1 MISISGFC
9 IVLVVSWM
17 RAPNF
22 CQQKITMT
30 VDFFPISLFLL
41 IQDPD
46 IDVVIVV
53 VDKKSLET
61 RKDISVEF
69 AGGTY
74 SFVFIYKDLL

>member
-1 MISISGFC
+1 
-9 IVLVVSWM
+9 
-17 RAPNF
+17 
-22 CQQKITMT
+22 MT